1 MSKFIMLAAAAAI
14 SLAASVVVHVQAKE
28 PVKVAF
34 VCTGNTGR
42 SVTAEALAKRDIA
55 EKKLPITVISRGVDV
70 DPFDTLPEAN
80 AVAVLSAKGIDVS
93 AHRSVQLDE
102 NDVRHADLIL
112 TATAKH
118 KAKVI
123 EQFPDA
129 KDKTF
134 TLAEY
139 ATGKSEDVLDAWGKP
154 MEAYEAME
162 KQVEGYLPAA
172 LAKAAALHKE

>member
-1 MSKFIMLAAAAAI
+1 MNKLIMLAAAAAM
-14 SLAASVVVHVQAKE
+14 SLAASVAARAE
-28 PVKVAF
+28 GPVKVAF

-55 EKKLPITVISRGVDV
+55 EKKLPIAVISRGVDV
-70 DPFDTLPEAN
+70 DPFDTMPEAN
-80 AVAVLSAKGIDVS
+80 AVAVLSAKGMDVS
-93 AHRSVQLDE
+93 AHRSVQLGE

-123 EQFPDA
+123 QQFPEA

-139 ATGKSEDVLDAWGKP
+139 ATGKNEDVLDAWGKP

-162 KQVEGYLPAA
+162 KQVEGYMPAA